1 MSQNDQAGDGPLQR
15 PVGRP
20 APERATATPLMR
32 SMLTRAAHLKPHGST
47 LVTEHV
53 DGVCVQLEGRP
64 VVRRT
69 LDGMQKTISFHWF
82 IECRR
87 SNKAAVHRLM
97 VAAESKTPNV
107 GIEPTSRRTGEDR

>member
-1 MSQNDQAGDGPLQR
+1 MTTDRAGASPVDQ
-15 PVGRP
+15 PVGRLV
-20 APERATATPLMR
+20 PERSTATPLMR

-64 VVRRT
+64 VIRRT
-69 LDGMQKTISFHWF
+69 MDGMQKTIAFHWF
-82 IECRR
+82 VECRR

-97 VAAESKTPNV
+97 VAADSKTPNV
-107 GIEPTSRRTGEDR
+107 LVTGLPSGKSG